1 MPGLLL
7 VIEVALLL
15 TDQSRGKRMSWESTL
30 REVDYVGKMKDIGMT
45 SRLAA
50 KNELLGIC
58 FEQCWQGLLNVY
70 P

>member
-1 MPGLLL
+1 

-30 REVDYVGKMKDIGMT
+30 REVDYVGKMKDKGMT

-50 KNELLGIC
+50 KNELSGIC
-58 FEQCWQGLLNVY
+58 FEKGWKGLLKVY
-70 P
+70 T